1 MVDVADN
8 EADDDDVV
16 RVDVRVAAV
25 DDLGVAAGAAVGF
38 LADIVEAAFA
48 VADVGRVVGLGAT
61 LSVDAAFVDAFPS
74 PEPFGVEIGG
84 MTYSWN

>member
-8 EADDDDVV
+8 EADDDDDV

-25 DDLGVAAGAAVGF
+25 EDLGVAAGAAVDF
-38 LADIVEAAFA
+38 FAEIVEKAFA
-48 VADVGRVVGLGAT
+48 DADVGRVVGFGAT
-61 LSVDAAFVDAFPS
+61 LSVAAAFVDAFPS
-74 PEPFGVEIGG
+74 PEPFGVETGG